1 MTTRAPASFRGR
13 AESASPAEPTKN
25 ATRSVPAPLLSVLP
39 GTPESVRAARRMV
52 RQVLG
57 DGHPAAET
65 VQLAVSELVT
75 NAIMHSRSGAP
86 GGTVT
91 VALCL
96 GPDGLLVQVRDDG
109 GPSEPRLT
117 SAAPG
122 PEDGAERGYG
132 LLLVD
137 ALADRWGS
145 ISSPDSRV
153 TWCRIGLRQPAPIQ
167 AGPTPPSPFADSR

>member
-1 MTTRAPASFRGR
+1 MTTRAPASFRGP
-13 AESASPAEPTKN
+13 AESSSRADPATI
-25 ATRSVPAPLLSVLP
+25 ATRPVQAPLLSVLP

-57 DGHPAAET
+57 DEHPAAET
-65 VQLAVSELVT
+65 VQLVVSELVT
-75 NAIMHSRSGAP
+75 NAIVHSKSGAP

-91 VALCL
+91 VALCP
-96 GPDGLLVQVRDDG
+96 GPGGLLVQVRDDG
-109 GPSEPRLT
+109 GPSEPRLA
-117 SAAPG
+117 SAAADPRN
-122 PEDGAERGYG
+122 GAEHGYG

-153 TWCRIGLRQPAPIQ
+153 TWCRIGAQQP
-167 AGPTPPSPFADSR
+167 GMGD